1 MGVQNRGSVWLAHI
15 GGLGSSLKIELRSS
29 CPHFPHPSTAAN
41 TPFLILF
48 YFIYI
53 FNWSTYFNIRKYI
66 TDMSMVMAL
75 MGLGNWLLVCTLKS
89 DVCLWL
95 TAVLSMPS
103 QLCFFFFLFIFE
115 NTNLCS
121 PFSWTTHVSTA
132 PPTPFLIYLLSH
144 FPSI

>member
-66 TDMSMVMAL
+66 TDMSKAMAL

-103 QLCFFFFLFIFE
+103 QLCFFFFCLFSKTPTSVLHF
-115 NTNLCS
+115 LGQLM
-121 PFSWTTHVSTA
+121 FQL
-132 PPTPFLIYLLSH
+132 PPPP
-144 FPSI
+144 PS